1 MVQVSTLL
9 KEGDLNIPEEFQ
21 QRLDTLI
28 QACHRHLP
36 RVDEELIRRAFRVS
50 YWAHRDHRRVT
61 GEPYILHPLEVA
73 FIVAEDISFDDV
85 SVAPRC
91 CTTWSKTPTSRWTSS
106 GKSSARPWA
115 SSSTG

>member
-21 QRLDTLI
+21 QRLEALI

-61 GEPYILHPLEVA
+61 GEPTSCIRWKWPSSWPR
-73 FIVAEDISFDDV
+73 ISA
-85 SVAPRC
+85 S
-91 CTTWSKTPTSRWTSS
+91 TT
-106 GKSSARPWA
+106 
-115 SSSTG
+115 